1 MMLHSCEVGVVDR
14 EEEVWL
20 PARQLDTIVIHA
32 KSGGIA
38 LRFPFPRV
46 QALTNSITGT
56 RYFLLLSDSQLY
68 SLSSILK
75 ISTRTL
81 RPPTAMQTNNT
92 DQSAPR
98 LKGPVVPEATRLF
111 YVEGINYKYT

>member
-1 MMLHSCEVGVVDR
+1 MLHSCEVGVVDR

-20 PARQLDTIVIHA
+20 LARQLDTIVIRA

-81 RPPTAMQTNNT
+81 RPPTAIQTNNT

-98 LKGPVVPEATRLF
+98 LKGPVAPEATRLL